1 MLATTLFAFAL
12 VGTYR
17 VAPPAAHGVRRVTV
31 LRADGIDAVRV
42 RNPFKLNPP
51 PADSNSK
58 ERHGSGPWSRCA
70 LVYC

>member
-42 RNPFKLNPP
+42 PR
-51 PADSNSK
+51 SN
-58 ERHGSGPWSRCA
+58 
-70 LVYC
+70 